1 MHAYFEYTI
10 CIYFNFLLYHKGR
23 ILVEN
28 KEPNNNDDDK
38 KVTIFFF
45 LIAASIIFGFFIF
58 PNIFEKY
65 DDKPVVIYT
74 LSKEQ
79 LEGYGYTTKG
89 NLDTD
94 IWEDDNADD
103 SYNLGNTETEFTE
116 TVLVTD
122 SLTSEYTRV
131 TVSFPLDINFAN
143 AEELMMVRGIGE
155 ITANKIVDYRG
166 INGYFYSMDE
176 LLNIDGIGEKKL
188 AALKGYLYIDH
199 ELLPET
205 LPYTPEFNI
214 YNDEDSTVIVTT
226 VPQYNNETMITVV
239 GTEAT
244 TEDFIM
250 ETEEF
255 VTDIDKEF
263 ETDNYEVQYSYPEN
277 FNVFDIT
284 ESEYY
289 PNFPIELNSASVK
302 DLTYIKGIVESTAN
316 KIVEY
321 ARNIGFTTVDDL
333 LNISG
338 IGKNKL
344 ESIRSYVYVVS
355 YTTTYESE
363 FSSTQSLTQSETSY
377 NTYKVNINTCNKDDL
392 MQLPGIDETL
402 ADDILE
408 LRAQIIYFKNIEE
421 LSFALSNEKLSEI
434 WDYVFV

>member
-1 MHAYFEYTI
+1 
-10 CIYFNFLLYHKGR
+10 
-23 ILVEN
+23 VEN

-58 PNIFEKY
+58 PNIYEKY

-239 GTEAT
+239 GTEAI

-302 DLTYIKGIVESTAN
+302 DLTYIKGIGESTAN

-402 ADDILE
+402 ADNILE

-434 WDYVFV
+434 WDYVYV

>member
-1 MHAYFEYTI
+1 M
-10 CIYFNFLLYHKGR
+10 
-23 ILVEN
+23 EN

-302 DLTYIKGIVESTAN
+302 DLTYIKGIGESTAN
-316 KIVEY
+316 KLVEY

>member
-1 MHAYFEYTI
+1 M
-10 CIYFNFLLYHKGR
+10 
-23 ILVEN
+23 EN

-58 PNIFEKY
+58 PNIYEKY

-214 YNDEDSTVIVTT
+214 YNDEDSTIIVTT
-226 VPQYNNETMITVV
+226 VPPYNNETVITVV

-302 DLTYIKGIVESTAN
+302 DLTYIKGIGESTAN

-434 WDYVFV
+434 WDYVYV

>member
-1 MHAYFEYTI
+1 M
-10 CIYFNFLLYHKGR
+10 
-23 ILVEN
+23 EN

-58 PNIFEKY
+58 PNIYEKY

-176 LLNIDGIGEKKL
+176 LLNIDGI
-188 AALKGYLYIDH
+188 
-199 ELLPET
+199 
-205 LPYTPEFNI
+205 
-214 YNDEDSTVIVTT
+214 
-226 VPQYNNETMITVV
+226 
-239 GTEAT
+239 
-244 TEDFIM
+244 
-250 ETEEF
+250 
-255 VTDIDKEF
+255 
-263 ETDNYEVQYSYPEN
+263 
-277 FNVFDIT
+277 
-284 ESEYY
+284 
-289 PNFPIELNSASVK
+289 
-302 DLTYIKGIVESTAN
+302 
-316 KIVEY
+316 
-321 ARNIGFTTVDDL
+321 
-333 LNISG
+333 
-338 IGKNKL
+338 
-344 ESIRSYVYVVS
+344 
-355 YTTTYESE
+355 
-363 FSSTQSLTQSETSY
+363 
-377 NTYKVNINTCNKDDL
+377 
-392 MQLPGIDETL
+392 
-402 ADDILE
+402 
-408 LRAQIIYFKNIEE
+408 
-421 LSFALSNEKLSEI
+421 
-434 WDYVFV
+434 

>member
-1 MHAYFEYTI
+1 M
-10 CIYFNFLLYHKGR
+10 
-23 ILVEN
+23 EN
-28 KEPNNNDDDK
+28 KEPNNHDDDDK
-38 KVTIFFF
+38 KVIVFFF

-58 PNIFEKY
+58 PNIYEKY

-79 LEGYGYTTKG
+79 LEGYGYTTKR
-89 NLDTD
+89 NSDAN

-103 SYNLGNTETEFTE
+103 PDNLGNAEIEATE
-116 TVLVTD
+116 TVVITD
-122 SLTSEYTRV
+122 SLTSEYTRI
-131 TVSFPLDINFAN
+131 TVSFPLDINFAS

-199 ELLPET
+199 ELLPAT
-205 LPYTPEFNI
+205 LPYTSE
-214 YNDEDSTVIVTT
+214 YNVYDSEDNTVIVTT
-226 VPQYNNETMITVV
+226 VPPYDNETMITVV
-239 GTEAT
+239 ETEAT

-255 VTDIDKEF
+255 ITEIDKEF
-263 ETDNYEVQYSYPEN
+263 ETNNYEVQLSYPEN
-277 FNVFDIT
+277 FDVFDIT

-289 PNFPIELNSASVK
+289 PRFPIELNSASVK
-302 DLTYIKGIVESTAN
+302 DLTYIKGIGESTAN
-316 KIVEY
+316 KIAEY
-321 ARNIGFTTVDDL
+321 ARNIGFTTVEDL

-338 IGKNKL
+338 IGPNKL
-344 ESIRSYVYVVS
+344 ELIRPYVYVDS

-363 FSSTQSLTQSETSY
+363 FSDTQSLTQSETLN

-402 ADDILE
+402 ANDILE
-408 LRAQIIYFKNIEE
+408 LRAKIIYFKNIEE

-434 WDYVFV
+434 WNYVFV

>member
-58 PNIFEKY
+58 PNIYEKY

-79 LEGYGYTTKG
+79 LEGYGYTTKE

-239 GTEAT
+239 GTEGT

-302 DLTYIKGIVESTAN
+302 DLTYIKGIGESTAN

-402 ADDILE
+402 ADNILE

-434 WDYVFV
+434 WDYVYV

>member
-1 MHAYFEYTI
+1 M
-10 CIYFNFLLYHKGR
+10 
-23 ILVEN
+23 EN

-58 PNIFEKY
+58 PNIYEKY

-302 DLTYIKGIVESTAN
+302 DLTYIKGIGESTAN

>member
-1 MHAYFEYTI
+1 M
-10 CIYFNFLLYHKGR
+10 
-23 ILVEN
+23 
-28 KEPNNNDDDK
+28 
-38 KVTIFFF
+38 
-45 LIAASIIFGFFIF
+45 
-58 PNIFEKY
+58 
-65 DDKPVVIYT
+65 
-74 LSKEQ
+74 
-79 LEGYGYTTKG
+79 
-89 NLDTD
+89 
-94 IWEDDNADD
+94 
-103 SYNLGNTETEFTE
+103 GNTETEFTE

-302 DLTYIKGIVESTAN
+302 DLTYIKGIGESTAN

>member
-58 PNIFEKY
+58 PNIYEKY

-79 LEGYGYTTKG
+79 LEGYGYTTKE

-239 GTEAT
+239 GTEGT

-302 DLTYIKGIVESTAN
+302 DLTYIKGIGESTAN

-434 WDYVFV
+434 WDYVYV

>member
-1 MHAYFEYTI
+1 M
-10 CIYFNFLLYHKGR
+10 
-23 ILVEN
+23 EN

-58 PNIFEKY
+58 PNIYEKY

-226 VPQYNNETMITVV
+226 VPPYNNETVITVV

-302 DLTYIKGIVESTAN
+302 DLTYIKGIGESTAN

-434 WDYVFV
+434 WDYVYV

>member
-58 PNIFEKY
+58 HNIFEKY

-302 DLTYIKGIVESTAN
+302 DLTYIKGIGESTAN

>member
-1 MHAYFEYTI
+1 M
-10 CIYFNFLLYHKGR
+10 
-23 ILVEN
+23 EN

-302 DLTYIKGIVESTAN
+302 DLTYIKGIGESTAN

>member
-1 MHAYFEYTI
+1 MHTYFEYTI

-58 PNIFEKY
+58 PNIYEKY

-239 GTEAT
+239 GTEAI

-302 DLTYIKGIVESTAN
+302 DLTYIKGIGESTAN

-402 ADDILE
+402 ADNILE

-434 WDYVFV
+434 WDYVYV

>member
-1 MHAYFEYTI
+1 M
-10 CIYFNFLLYHKGR
+10 
-23 ILVEN
+23 EN

-58 PNIFEKY
+58 PNIYEKY

-103 SYNLGNTETEFTE
+103 SYNWGNTETEFTE

-239 GTEAT
+239 GTEAI

-302 DLTYIKGIVESTAN
+302 DLTYIKGIGESTAN

-402 ADDILE
+402 ADNILE

-434 WDYVFV
+434 WDYVYV

>member
-1 MHAYFEYTI
+1 M
-10 CIYFNFLLYHKGR
+10 
-23 ILVEN
+23 EN

-58 PNIFEKY
+58 PNIYEKY

-79 LEGYGYTTKG
+79 LEGYGYTTKE

-239 GTEAT
+239 GTEGT

-302 DLTYIKGIVESTAN
+302 DLTYIKGIGESTAN

-434 WDYVFV
+434 WDYVYV

>member
-58 PNIFEKY
+58 PNIFEPY
-65 DDKPVVIYT
+65 AAKPVVIST

-302 DLTYIKGIVESTAN
+302 DLTYIKGIGESTAN

-377 NTYKVNINTCNKDDL
+377 NTYKVNINSCNKDDL

>member
-1 MHAYFEYTI
+1 M
-10 CIYFNFLLYHKGR
+10 
-23 ILVEN
+23 EN

>member
-1 MHAYFEYTI
+1 M
-10 CIYFNFLLYHKGR
+10 
-23 ILVEN
+23 EN

-58 PNIFEKY
+58 PNIYEKY

-226 VPQYNNETMITVV
+226 VPLYNNETVITVV

-302 DLTYIKGIVESTAN
+302 DLTYIKGIGESTAN

-402 ADDILE
+402 ADNILE

-434 WDYVFV
+434 WDYVYV

>member
-166 INGYFYSMDE
+166 INGYFYSMDK

-302 DLTYIKGIVESTAN
+302 DLTYIKGIGESTAN

>member
-58 PNIFEKY
+58 PNIYEKY

-214 YNDEDSTVIVTT
+214 YNDEDSTIIVTT
-226 VPQYNNETMITVV
+226 VPPYNNETVITVV

-302 DLTYIKGIVESTAN
+302 DLTYIKGIGESTAN

-434 WDYVFV
+434 WDYVYV

>member
-1 MHAYFEYTI
+1 
-10 CIYFNFLLYHKGR
+10 
-23 ILVEN
+23 VEN

-302 DLTYIKGIVESTAN
+302 DLTYIKGIGESTAN

>member
-302 DLTYIKGIVESTAN
+302 DLTYIKGIGESTAN

>member
-302 DLTYIKGIVESTAN
+302 DLTYIKGIGESTAN

-321 ARNIGFTTVDDL
+321 ARNIGFTTN
-333 LNISG
+333 LNP
-338 IGKNKL
+338 
-344 ESIRSYVYVVS
+344 YVHMYMS
-355 YTTTYESE
+355 FRILQHTN
-363 FSSTQSLTQSETSY
+363 Q
-377 NTYKVNINTCNKDDL
+377 N
-392 MQLPGIDETL
+392 L
-402 ADDILE
+402 AVL
-408 LRAQIIYFKNIEE
+408 NH
-421 LSFALSNEKLSEI
+421 
-434 WDYVFV
+434 

>member
-1 MHAYFEYTI
+1 M
-10 CIYFNFLLYHKGR
+10 
-23 ILVEN
+23 EN

-58 PNIFEKY
+58 PNIYEKY

-302 DLTYIKGIVESTAN
+302 DLTYIKGIGESTAN

-402 ADDILE
+402 ADNILE

-434 WDYVFV
+434 WDYVYV

>member
-1 MHAYFEYTI
+1 M
-10 CIYFNFLLYHKGR
+10 
-23 ILVEN
+23 EN

-58 PNIFEKY
+58 PNIYEKY

-226 VPQYNNETMITVV
+226 VPPYNNETMITVV

-302 DLTYIKGIVESTAN
+302 DLTYIKGIGESTAN

-434 WDYVFV
+434 WDYVYV

>member
-1 MHAYFEYTI
+1 M
-10 CIYFNFLLYHKGR
+10 
-23 ILVEN
+23 EN

-58 PNIFEKY
+58 PNIYEKY

-239 GTEAT
+239 GTEAI

-302 DLTYIKGIVESTAN
+302 DLTYIKGIGESTAN

-402 ADDILE
+402 ADNILE

-434 WDYVFV
+434 WDYVYV

>member
-58 PNIFEKY
+58 PNIFEPY
-65 DDKPVVIYT
+65 AAKPVVIST

-302 DLTYIKGIVESTAN
+302 DLTYIKGIGESTAN

>member
-143 AEELMMVRGIGE
+143 AEELMMVRGIEE

-302 DLTYIKGIVESTAN
+302 DLTYIKGIGESTAN